1 MGKSVILVF
10 FILAIFSGFCF
21 YKENEK
27 MNKEYI
33 ISLNN
38 YLKDNGVKN
47 LVYNKGSNQINVYK
61 NSINIKESYS
71 MYHITEI
78 QFNLEKEEK
87 NFNIDEFIKFDKNKR
102 IIDNFLFGYYL
113 KKDVANIKIL
123 LNKIEG
129 IEIDNQNLIEK
140 YYKEFYP
147 YNVKICDFSYEIRE
161 DNKFKDCDYENNV
174 SLEINSKNK
183 KYKILID
190 NYSNWDLIYSN
201 YFKFSEKGIIEK
213 IKNMDK
219 K

>member
-10 FILAIFSGFCF
+10 FILIIFSGFYF
-21 YKENEK
+21 YKENEQ

-33 ISLNN
+33 ISLNK

-47 LVYNKGSNQINVYK
+47 LVYNKSSNQINVYK

-87 NFNIDEFIKFDKNKR
+87 NFNIDNFIKFDKNKR

-129 IEIDNQNLIEK
+129 LEIDNQNLIEK

-147 YNVKICDFSYEIRE
+147 YNVKMCDFSYEIRE

-174 SLEINSKNK
+174 SLEINSKSK
-183 KYKILID
+183 KYRILID

>member
-1 MGKSVILVF
+1 MGKNIVLVF
-10 FILAIFSGFCF
+10 FILAIFSGFYI
-21 YKENEK
+21 YKENEQ

-33 ISLNN
+33 ISLNK

-47 LVYNKGSNQINVYK
+47 LVYNNNSNQINVYK
-61 NSINIKESYS
+61 NSINIKEKYS
-71 MYHITEI
+71 LDYITEI
-78 QFNLEKEEK
+78 QFNYKNEE
-87 NFNIDEFIKFDKNKR
+87 NNLNIDYFIKFDNNKK
-102 IIDNFLFGYYL
+102 IIDNFLFGYFL

-129 IEIDNQNLIEK
+129 LEIDNQILIEK

-161 DNKFKDCDYENNV
+161 DNNFKECDYENNV

-190 NYSNWDLIYSN
+190 NYNNWDLIYSN
-201 YFKFSEKGIIEK
+201 YFRFSEKGIIEK
-213 IKNMDK
+213 IKDLNK

>member
-10 FILAIFSGFCF
+10 FILTIFSGFYF

-33 ISLNN
+33 ISLNK

-47 LVYNKGSNQINVYK
+47 LVYNKSSNQINVYK

-71 MYHITEI
+71 SYNITEI

-87 NFNIDEFIKFDKNKR
+87 NFNVDEFIKFDKNKR

-129 IEIDNQNLIEK
+129 LEIDNQNLIEK

-201 YFKFSEKGIIEK
+201 YFKFNEKGIIEK
-213 IKNMDK
+213 IRNMDK

>member
-1 MGKSVILVF
+1 MGKNVILVF
-10 FILAIFSGFCF
+10 FILIIFSGFYF
-21 YKENEK
+21 YKENEQ

-33 ISLNN
+33 ISLNK

-47 LVYNKGSNQINVYK
+47 LVYNKSSNQINVYK

-87 NFNIDEFIKFDKNKR
+87 NFNIDNFIKFDKNKR

-129 IEIDNQNLIEK
+129 LEIDNQNLIEK

-147 YNVKICDFSYEIRE
+147 YNVKMCDFSYEIRE

-174 SLEINSKNK
+174 SLEINSKSK
-183 KYKILID
+183 KYRILID